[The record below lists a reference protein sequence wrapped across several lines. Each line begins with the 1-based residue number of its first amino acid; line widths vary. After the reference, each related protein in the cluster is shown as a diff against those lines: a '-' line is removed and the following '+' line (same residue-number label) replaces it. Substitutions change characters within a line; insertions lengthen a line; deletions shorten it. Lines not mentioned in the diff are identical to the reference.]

1 MALQL
6 EKMSY
11 RELISLQEKI
21 ANAVA
26 EKKIIEKANVKQQ
39 IAELAAKSGFD
50 LDEIV
55 GKQNGKGSKVA
66 VKYRHPK
73 DKALTWTGRGR
84 KPTWLVA
91 ELDKGL
97 KLDSFLV
104 L

>member
-50 LDEIV
+50 LKDII
-55 GKQNGKGSKVA
+55 GNRNGKGRKVA

-73 DKALTWTGRGR
+73 DKTLTWTGRGR

-104 L
+104 M